1 MKKSRHK
8 VLRQKAAL
16 LALVS
21 VLTCGSTGMVYA
33 ADQADSSKQKEE
45 LIKSLSA
52 KEQPGD
58 INGDGIINVF
68 DLMRYKNSI
77 VEGKKFD
84 DAERLD
90 ANSDGAVNGKDI
102 TAVKNDILKQSKLW
116 NYKSMPK
123 MDGSTSAIPLEAG
136 LKSKMLG
143 VNYSDAKQL
152 VSHHKTHESFQM
164 LLNGENDLIFTVP
177 ISEDQKKAADEA
189 GVKLN
194 FVPVAKEGFVFVVNK
209 SNPVDSLTKEQI
221 RDIYSGKITNWKEV
235 GGNDEKIVPY
245 QRNKDSG
252 SQNYMTEF
260 MEGFDLMDPP
270 KTYVLG
276 SMAALMDGLA
286 VYDNAE
292 NAIGYSVYSYAAQ
305 MYENSSDT
313 KFIAVDGIKPTRET
327 MADGTYP
334 LLSSTSIVYTDK
346 ASQNTKDFAA
356 WAVSEEGQQSVLASG
371 YVPVKDMEY
380 PEELKPYSAK
390 GTGKERPA
398 DYKPAEKYSSTYH
411 ILYDGD
417 DLGPERCSID
427 FLKDKEFEKQI
438 NSDIAAVF
446 DAHEFKSSY
455 QLMSVNIMNGYMCI
469 RLIDDEKY
477 MGNDVSSY
485 GYIATL
491 NYDLKNGKKIEKFS
505 DYFFKDTD
513 FVQAVNNRIGSNISV
528 NCPEIVKTDYLGL
541 LGDVTKFSFTDVVL
555 EKDGPYLSET
565 AEIPFLKDHDLIDIM
580 VTGEYFD
587 NSQVLDEKFL
597 VPQEGEQYAK
607 IHVQTTTLPEWVE
620 YLEQGDDGEAH
631 TRVTSRFHT
640 ESEIAEKNSI
650 YDKIFEKAKEL
661 RAQDRWTKEWLEFY
675 PDKKITDMPI
685 KLLRE
690 LPSTYYTHYNVIFA
704 HLGKVDG
711 DYNSPYMFD
720 VQTGEQVM
728 ISDIFGKSFEKY
740 DDYRYTPLYID
751 LDKGTVRISEYGVT
765 EDIEEKIRFDE
776 LDLKYISLANAK
788 PESLDILQKA
798 FVIGDDKAVSVYPDS
813 YVVGYG
819 GKKAAAQIKDLVY
832 VKGKKKCASHG
843 QTWYECFDGQTDEK
857 IGWICEDD
865 LIRQG
870 RFFDYKKYDTPVY
883 GVALGDES
891 GSVVGYTSAY
901 ILKKGEKEVQW
912 PIEGKWNVKIVA
924 EAYNDNTERVYECY
938 DADDG
943 DYYGWIP
950 GNNLLITEER
960 SFKGKAKGTADK
972 PVYGYKSSYVL
983 EGGTEE
989 KQWPIEGDW
998 NVKGNRTAKWPD
1010 GTIWYECYDADD
1022 GDYYG
1027 WVRKSD
1033 LTLE

>member
-1 MKKSRHK
+1 MLS
-8 VLRQKAAL
+8 
-16 LALVS
+16 
-21 VLTCGSTGMVYA
+21 A
-33 ADQADSSKQKEE
+33 ADSYEEQQKEK
-45 LIKSLSA
+45 LINTLSE

-68 DLMRYKNSI
+68 DVMRYKNSI
-77 VEGKKFD
+77 VEGKDFD
-84 DAERLD
+84 SAERID

-116 NYKSMPK
+116 SYKSVPK

-143 VNYSDAKQL
+143 VSYSDAKLL

-164 LLNGENDLIFTVP
+164 LLSGENDMIFTVP

-209 SNPVDSLTKEQI
+209 NNPVESLTSAQI
-221 RDIYSGKITNWKEV
+221 REIYSGKITNWKEV

-260 MEGFDLMDPP
+260 MEGYDLMDPP
-270 KTYVLG
+270 KEYYLG
-276 SMAALMDGLA
+276 SMSALMDGLA

-313 KFIAVDGIKPTRET
+313 KFIAVDGVKPSRET

-346 ASQNTKDFAA
+346 ATQNTKDFAA
-356 WAVSEEGQQSVLASG
+356 WAVSEEGQQTVLSCG
-371 YVPVKDMEY
+371 YVPVNDMEY

-411 ILYDGD
+411 LVYDGD

-477 MGNDVSSY
+477 MGNDVSRY

-513 FVQAVNNRIGSNISV
+513 FVQAVNNRIGSNISA

-541 LGDVTKFSFTDVVL
+541 LGDVTDFSFTDVVL

-607 IHVQTTTLPEWVE
+607 IHVQTATLPEWVE

-685 KLLRE
+685 KLLKE
-690 LPSTYYTHYNVIFA
+690 TPNKSVTKYNVIFA

-711 DYNSPYMFD
+711 YYNYPYIFD
-720 VQTGEQVM
+720 AETGEQIM
-728 ISDIFGKSFEKY
+728 ISDIFGKSFGKY
-740 DDYRYTPLYID
+740 DDYKYTPLNID
-751 LDKGTVRISEYGVT
+751 LGKGTVLISCYGEVNY
-765 EDIEEKIRFDE
+765 IEEKINFDE
-776 LDLKYISLANAK
+776 LNMKYIY
-788 PESLDILQKA
+788 PEKTEPEKLDVSQRA
-798 FVIGDDKAVSVYPDS
+798 FVAGDDKAVNVYPDS
-813 YVVGYG
+813 YVVEYG
-819 GKKAAAQIKDLVY
+819 EKKAVTQIKDRLF
-832 VKGKKKCASHG
+832 VKGKSKCESHG
-843 QTWYECFDGQTDEK
+843 QLWYECWDGNTNEK

-865 LIRQG
+865 LIKHT
-870 RFFDYKKYDTPVY
+870 RFFDYKKYDVQCY

-891 GSVVGYTSAY
+891 GSVVGYTTDY
-901 ILKKGEKEVQW
+901 VLKNGSKEVQW

-924 EAYNDNTERVYECY
+924 EAYNDTTSRVYECY

-943 DYYGWIP
+943 DYYGWIQ
-950 GNNLLITEER
+950 GKYLLITEEK
-960 SFKGKAKGTADK
+960 SFKGKAKGSADK
-972 PVYGYKSSYVL
+972 PVYGYKTSYIL
-983 EGGTEE
+983 EGGPEE
-989 KQWPIEGDW
+989 KQWPVEGDW
-998 NVKGNRTAKWPD
+998 NVKGTRTAEWPD
-1010 GTIWYECYDADD
+1010 GTLWYECYDADD

-1027 WVRKSD
+1027 WINKSD